1 MKSPVFASGTLVN
14 LKAAIKEGKI
24 SYPAF
29 CWLTDTTQY
38 AFVNRDN
45 KIEIVG
51 NPIYEG
57 TEESPFILSYLP
69 TGNYEI
75 RGYYRVTDQSIN
87 DVGYEENGLLGATYI
102 YAITTLVIVE
112 AYSTGKKIKC
122 INSDSI
128 VDYVLNLEGI
138 VIKTSRYSTGGG
150 GGVSSYLDLTDKPQ
164 LNNVEIIGNMTT
176 EDLIPLGKGLIYDS
190 EGNLSISFEEVTN
203 PSGGT
208 TVVIGS

>member
-14 LKAAIKEGKI
+14 LKAAIREGKI

-38 AFVNRDN
+38 AFVNKDN
-45 KIEIVG
+45 RIEIVG

-57 TEESPFILSYLP
+57 SEEDPFILSYLP

-87 DVGYEENGLLGATYI
+87 AEITEANAVGATYI

-112 AYSTGKKIKC
+112 AYDTGKKIKC

-128 VDYVLNLEGI
+128 VDYELNADGEI
-138 VIKTSRYSTGGG
+138 IKTSRYSTGGG
-150 GGVSSYLDLTDKPQ
+150 GGSSSYLDLSDKPK
-164 LNNVEIIGNMTT
+164 LNNVEIVGNMAT